1 MQSYLSGR
9 GTNAENFVSDK
20 AESSF
25 SSYLG
30 APNQLN
36 SSSLPPNDAEPAGN
50 IETEEIHTDETGIKV
65 EVVTEDGQPRKI
77 LVHIPDGRI
86 VELGCEY

>member
-1 MQSYLSGR
+1 MRSYLSGR
-9 GTNAENFVSDK
+9 GSNAEDFVSDK
-20 AESSF
+20 ASGAF

-30 APNQLN
+30 EPNQLN
-36 SSSLPPNDAEPAGN
+36 SSLASPIDDETVGN
-50 IETEEIHTDETGIKV
+50 LSTEEIHVDETGIKV
-65 EVVTEDGQPRKI
+65 EVVSEDGQPRKI